1 MLVFSDGSYL
11 ALVAVAE
18 GEEDRRAFK
27 WISLA
32 QATFEVAL
40 VAPVEEAEVTAINHK
55 PWRTSIGLNHVTK
68 TRMSVFEACW
78 WMHANSFVENFV
90 EVGSFEFGVTGAVDL
105 SSELENFGGIFTS
118 DGASENNR
126 RIWDEFEIVFELVE
140 DLVSALMFEIGLS
153 DDENDALTGVDDLT
167 GESLIEFRMR
177 LGTID

>member
-1 MLVFSDGSYL
+1 MLVFSGGSYL

-18 GEEDRRAFK
+18 GEEYRRAFN

-68 TRMSVFEACW
+68 TRMSVFETCW

>member
-1 MLVFSDGSYL
+1 MLVFSDGAYL

-40 VAPVEEAEVTAINHK
+40 VTPVKQTEIATINYK

-68 TRMSVFEACW
+68 TRMSIFETCW

-90 EVGSFEFGVTGAVDL
+90 EVGSFELGVTGAVDL
-105 SSELENFGGIFTS
+105 GSELENFGGIFTS
-118 DGASENNR
+118 DGASENNWC
-126 RIWDEFEIVFELVE
+126 IWDEFEIVFEFVE
-140 DLVSALMFEIGLS
+140 DFVSVLMLEIGLS
-153 DDENDALTGVDDLT
+153 DDENDALPGVDDLA

-177 LGTID
+177 LGAID

>member
-18 GEEDRRAFK
+18 GEEYRRAFK

-68 TRMSVFEACW
+68 TRMSVFETCW

-90 EVGSFEFGVTGAVDL
+90 EVGSFELGVTGAVDL
-105 SSELENFGGIFTS
+105 GSELENFGGIFTS
-118 DGASENNR
+118 DRASENNR

>member
-1 MLVFSDGSYL
+1 MLVFSGGAYL

-32 QATFEVAL
+32 QATFEVAF
-40 VAPVEEAEVTAINHK
+40 VAPVKQTEIATINYK

-68 TRMSVFEACW
+68 TRMSVFETCW

-90 EVGSFEFGVTGAVDL
+90 EVGSFELGVTGAVDL
-105 SSELENFGGIFTS
+105 GSELENFGGIFTS
-118 DGASENNR
+118 DGASEDDWR
-126 RIWDEFEIVFELVE
+126 VRDKVKIVFKFVENLVG
-140 DLVSALMFEIGLS
+140 VGVFEVGLG
-153 DDENDALTGVDDLT
+153 DDEDNALSSLNNLA

-177 LGTID
+177 LGAID

>member
-1 MLVFSDGSYL
+1 M

-18 GEEDRRAFK
+18 GEEDRCAFK

-40 VAPVEEAEVTAINHK
+40 VAPVKQTEIATINYK

-68 TRMSVFEACW
+68 TRMSVLETCW

-90 EVGSFEFGVTGAVDL
+90 EVGSFELGVTGAVDL
-105 SSELENFGGIFTS
+105 GSELENFGGIFTS
-118 DGASENNR
+118 DGASENNW

-140 DLVSALMFEIGLS
+140 DLVSVLMLEIGLS
-153 DDENDALTGVDDLT
+153 DDENDALPGVDDLA

-177 LGTID
+177 LGAID

>member
-1 MLVFSDGSYL
+1 MLVFSDGAYL

-40 VAPVEEAEVTAINHK
+40 VAPVKQTEIAAINHK

-68 TRMSVFEACW
+68 TWMSIFETCW

-105 SSELENFGGIFTS
+105 GSELENFGGIFTS
-118 DGASENNR
+118 DGASENNW

-140 DLVSALMFEIGLS
+140 DLVSVLMLEIGLS
-153 DDENDALTGVDDLT
+153 DDENDALPGVDNLA
-167 GESLIEFRMR
+167 GESLIKLRMW
-177 LGTID
+177 LGAIN

>member
-68 TRMSVFEACW
+68 TRMSVFETCW

-118 DGASENNR
+118 DGASENNWC
-126 RIWDEFEIVFELVE
+126 IWDEFEIVFELVE

>member
-1 MLVFSDGSYL
+1 M
-11 ALVAVAE
+11 ALVTVAE
-18 GEEDRRAFK
+18 GEEDRCAFK

-40 VAPVEEAEVTAINHK
+40 VAPVKQTEIATINYE

-68 TRMSVFEACW
+68 TRMSVLETCW

-90 EVGSFEFGVTGAVDL
+90 EVGSFELGVTGAVDL
-105 SSELENFGGIFTS
+105 GSELENFGGIFTS
-118 DGASENNR
+118 DGASENNW

-140 DLVSALMFEIGLS
+140 DLVSVLMLEIGLS
-153 DDENDALTGVDDLT
+153 DDENDALPGVDDLA

-177 LGTID
+177 LGAIN

>member
-1 MLVFSDGSYL
+1 M

-18 GEEDRRAFK
+18 GEEYRRAFK

-78 WMHANSFVENFV
+78 WMHANSLVENFV

-177 LGTID
+177 LGAIN

>member
-1 MLVFSDGSYL
+1 M

-18 GEEDRRAFK
+18 GEEDRCAFK

-40 VAPVEEAEVTAINHK
+40 VAPVKQTEIATINYK

-68 TRMSVFEACW
+68 TRMSILEPCW

-90 EVGSFEFGVTGAVDL
+90 EVGSFELGVTGAVDL
-105 SSELENFGGIFTS
+105 GSELENFGGIFTS
-118 DGASENNR
+118 DGASENNW

-140 DLVSALMFEIGLS
+140 DFVSVLMLEIGLS
-153 DDENDALTGVDDLT
+153 DDENDALPGVDDLA

-177 LGTID
+177 LGAIN

>member
-1 MLVFSDGSYL
+1 M

-18 GEEDRRAFK
+18 GEEYRRAFK

-40 VAPVEEAEVTAINHK
+40 VALVEEAEVTAINHK

-140 DLVSALMFEIGLS
+140 DFVSVLMLEIGLS
-153 DDENDALTGVDDLT
+153 DDENDALPGVDDLA

-177 LGTID
+177 LGAIN

>member
-1 MLVFSDGSYL
+1 
-11 ALVAVAE
+11 
-18 GEEDRRAFK
+18 
-27 WISLA
+27 
-32 QATFEVAL
+32 
-40 VAPVEEAEVTAINHK
+40 
-55 PWRTSIGLNHVTK
+55 
-68 TRMSVFEACW
+68 
-78 WMHANSFVENFV
+78 MHANSFVENFV